1 MDKKYISG
9 RVMYWLN
16 KAIETETEFLKEDIK
31 NKPNSDV
38 SDACTALGIL
48 VALKIEAK
56 DLIEKL

>member
-31 NKPNSDV
+31 NNPKSDTN
-38 SDACTALGIL
+38 DACTALGVL

>member
-31 NKPNSDV
+31 NNPNSDV

-48 VALKIEAK
+48 VAFKIEAK

>member
-16 KAIETETEFLKEDIK
+16 KAIETETELLKEDIK
-31 NKPNSDV
+31 NNPKSDT
-38 SDACTALGIL
+38 SDACTALGVL

>member
-1 MDKKYISG
+1 MNKDYISG

-31 NKPNSDV
+31 NNPDSDV
-38 SDACTALGIL
+38 NDACTALGVL
-48 VALKIEAK
+48 VALKTEAK

>member
-31 NKPNSDV
+31 NKPKSDT

-48 VALKIEAK
+48 IALKTEAK
-56 DLIEKL
+56 EIIEKL